1 MRVPEGWTVAS
12 DIVVRHDPTGATFST
27 YRYESIAAVTIQA
40 ENRARAG
47 KDDHPRIE
55 DLRPVALDILRGL
68 ARRRFG
74 SE

>member
-12 DIVVRHDPTGATFST
+12 DLVVRHEPTGATFST
-27 YRYESIAAVTIQA
+27 YRYESIADVTIRA
-40 ENRARAG
+40 ENRATAG
-47 KDDHPRIE
+47 QGDQPPIE

-68 ARRRFG
+68 ARHRFG